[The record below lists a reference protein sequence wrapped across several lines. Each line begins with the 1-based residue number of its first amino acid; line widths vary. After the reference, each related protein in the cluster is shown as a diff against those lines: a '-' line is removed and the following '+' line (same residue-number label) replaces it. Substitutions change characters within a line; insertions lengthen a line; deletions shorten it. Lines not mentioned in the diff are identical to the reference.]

1 MSNRDFAKHNGLI
14 AFIAILLVLIL
25 VGGIIGGLYYFNRCL
40 FGHDY
45 DENGVCTRCGEE
57 KLDKVEKEPDK
68 EDPNEENK
76 EANVN
81 GGGMATVLPGNGIM
95 LMASKMAPT
104 VGVPTSVVE
113 NTWTLTAT
121 VNIEAD
127 DKYIN
132 WSVRWKDGQD
142 AWAKGKTVTEYL
154 TVTPTTAGA
163 LTATVKVLKDF
174 GAQIEVVATS
184 RDNTEKSAVCLF
196 DYVQKITGLTFNMP
210 NISGESTSFTYEF
223 QTTAYT
229 VAADLKLELKSVP
242 FSVGSCNLKFTSE
255 FVSELL
261 DQLSQSNID
270 GTLYLGMSVLSIA
283 RDSNSL
289 LFVTS
294 TTVVTSDYSSAAYRS
309 GQYQMPTD
317 PVLQFLFSFKDN
329 TKNLDKFTYAF
340 RQAVNSVEGAHAT
353 FDVSFTATY
362 GGKIYSSGDKTIDVK
377 FDGSSF
383 HVPVTDVTLSESHIY
398 A

>member
-1 MSNRDFAKHNGLI
+1 M
-14 AFIAILLVLIL
+14 
-25 VGGIIGGLYYFNRCL
+25 
-40 FGHDY
+40 
-45 DENGVCTRCGEE
+45 
-57 KLDKVEKEPDK
+57 
-68 EDPNEENK
+68 
-76 EANVN
+76 
-81 GGGMATVLPGNGIM
+81 
-95 LMASKMAPT
+95 
-104 VGVPTSVVE
+104 
-113 NTWTLTAT
+113 
-121 VNIEAD
+121 
-127 DKYIN
+127 
-132 WSVRWKDGQD
+132 
-142 AWAKGKTVTEYL
+142 TEYL

-283 RDSNSL
+283 CDSNSL